1 MIQLM
6 WRRSRRRGRRAMT
19 EPPDP
24 RALEREVLAAF
35 AQRVLAVTHQAIGAV
50 DIAERDDPDPDTLAV
65 LYLVDHALARVR
77 RTCENL
83 LTVSGFPTA
92 GSTTRPLTLLSV
104 ARAAIAE
111 CADYTSIT
119 LAAMPSVFIRPG
131 AADDIAHILA
141 ELLDNGLS
149 ASGGRPVSL
158 TATQSARGGAVIYSV
173 EDNGPLPRPGLLDS
187 LNARLVAEPAVDVT
201 TPRHLGLFVVAKLA
215 RQLGVDVQLLS
226 RQVGGV
232 TAMVKVPPGHLLD
245 AVDESAATVRSLSP
259 GSARTDRWGPG
270 PRPGP
275 SGEMTEG
282 GLPRRARVAAP
293 WTPAP
298 RPELRRPS
306 TGELAGAAAL
316 DEARKPRL
324 QDPVEPTGERT
335 RI

>member
-1 MIQLM
+1 MIQLT
-6 WRRSRRRGRRAMT
+6 WRRSRRRGRRAIT

-24 RALEREVLAAF
+24 RALEREILAAF

-65 LYLVDHALARVR
+65 LYQVDHPLARVR

-92 GSTTRPLTLLSV
+92 GSTTRPLPLLSV

-111 CADYTSIT
+111 CADYTSVT

-158 TATQSARGGAVIYSV
+158 TAARPTNDGEVIYAV
-173 EDNGPLPRPGLLDS
+173 ADNGPLPRPGLLDS
-187 LNARLVAEPAVDVT
+187 LNARLSAEPSVDVN
-201 TPRHLGLFVVAKLA
+201 TPRHLGLYVVATLA
-215 RQLGVDVQLLS
+215 QQLGVRVQLVS
-226 RQVGGV
+226 RQGGGI
-232 TAMVKVPPGHLLD
+232 TALVEVPPGLLLD
-245 AVDESAATVRSLSP
+245 PADVSATKARPLSP
-259 GSARTDRWGPG
+259 GSARADRWGPG
-270 PRPGP
+270 PRPGTP
-275 SGEMTEG
+275 DETTEG
-282 GLPRRARVAAP
+282 GLPRRTRVATP

-306 TGELAGAAAL
+306 TDELAGAAAL
-316 DEARKPRL
+316 DEARNPRL
-324 QDPVEPTGERT
+324 QYLAEPTGERT

>member
-1 MIQLM
+1 MIQLK
-6 WRRSRRRGRRAMT
+6 WPRSRRRGRRAMT

-35 AQRVLAVTHQAIGAV
+35 TQRVLAVAHQAIGAV
-50 DIAERDDPDPDTLAV
+50 DIAERDDPDPDTLAM
-65 LYLVDHALARVR
+65 LYLIDHPLARVR

-83 LTVSGFPTA
+83 LTVIGFPTA
-92 GSTTRPLTLLSV
+92 GSTTRPLPLLNV

-158 TATQSARGGAVIYSV
+158 TATRPTESGAVIYSV
-173 EDNGPLPRPGLLDS
+173 ADNGPLPRLGLLDS
-187 LNARLVAEPAVDVT
+187 LNARLSAEPSVDVN
-201 TPRHLGLFVVAKLA
+201 TPRHLGLYVVATLA
-215 RQLGVDVQLLS
+215 RQLGVHVQLVS
-226 RQVGGV
+226 SQVSGV
-232 TAMVKVPPGHLLD
+232 TALVEIPPALLLD
-245 AVDESAATVRSLSP
+245 PVDANAATLRPLSP
-259 GSARTDRWGPG
+259 GSARADRWGPG
-270 PRPGP
+270 PRPNP
-275 SGEMTEG
+275 PEEATEG
-282 GLPRRARVAAP
+282 GLPRRRRVAAP
-293 WTPAP
+293 WTPVA

-316 DEARKPRL
+316 DEIRNSRPQSPAER
-324 QDPVEPTGERT
+324 TGERT